1 MTVSLTKINAA
12 QLSDFLIGG
21 ANHLYNH
28 RDMVNALNV
37 FPVPDGDTGINMHL
51 TVNSAVKNITAKE
64 ATDITTLMADFSMGS
79 LMGARG
85 NSGVILS
92 QIFRGI
98 SLALAGKAEING
110 ADLAAALQNGSRLSY
125 KSVMKPVEGTILTV
139 FKDFA
144 AGAQKAA
151 QSEDDII
158 KILEAAL
165 TAGEKSLQN
174 TPNLLPV
181 LKEAGVVDAGGKGML
196 LIMEGGFKALKGEYI
211 AADEQQEPTID
222 EQPKANIK
230 KQDLEFTF
238 CTQFLIKGKKIPQ
251 DTIRRYLSHTPPGD
265 SLLVVG
271 TDEVVKIHFHN
282 NQPWKVMEYAAQF
295 GTIHDIEIDNM
306 EDQQNHNSTAESLGK
321 QDMAVLTGDKA
332 IEANPDEA
340 AQNGASQE
348 AEVANEA
355 CQTAVIAICSGEGMR
370 ELYESM
376 GAYVIEGG
384 QTMNPSAEELLTAI
398 KNCGGKEVI
407 VLPNNSNI
415 ILAAEQAAKLSD
427 IPTFIVP
434 SKFVTQGISLMLNY
448 NRDICACDLVP
459 HMLDS
464 LDASLPLEI
473 TYAVRKSKFN
483 GFKIDANDILG
494 LNKGEIVTVKKDLQV
509 AVEDIIANAVAD
521 NDDFGLISL
530 FYGNDLPEDQAQAI
544 ADVLEQKYPLYDI
557 DLHYGG
563 QPLYYFLISLE

>member
-12 QLSDFLIGG
+12 QLSDFLAGG
-21 ANHLYNH
+21 ANHLYNN
-28 RDMVNALNV
+28 REMVNALNV

-51 TVNSAVKNITAKE
+51 TVNSAVKNIASKE
-64 ATDITTLMADFSMGS
+64 IKDITTLMADFSMGS

-98 SLALAGKAEING
+98 AQGLSGKDEISG
-110 ADLAAALQNGSRLSY
+110 ADLAAAFQNGSRLSY

-151 QSEDDII
+151 QGEDDII

-181 LKEAGVVDAGGKGML
+181 LKDAGVVDAGGKGML

-211 AADEQQEPTID
+211 AAEEQAEPL
-222 EQPKANIK
+222 EVVQQKANIK
-230 KQDLEFTF
+230 KQDLEFAF

-251 DTIRRYLSHTPPGD
+251 DAIRRYLSHTPPGD

-306 EDQQNHNSTAESLGK
+306 NDQQNHNSTAESLSK
-321 QDMAVLTGDKA
+321 QDVDVLTGEKPQEQAVDSIAK
-332 IEANPDEA
+332 PTD
-340 AQNGASQE
+340 GAD
-348 AEVANEA
+348 NT

-415 ILAAEQAAKLSD
+415 ILAAEQAVKLSD
-427 IPTFIVP
+427 IPAFVVP
-434 SKFVTQGISLMLNY
+434 SKFVTQGISLMLNF
-448 NRDICACDLVP
+448 NRDICACDMLP

-464 LDASLPLEI
+464 LEASLPLEI

-483 GFKIDANDILG
+483 GFKIEANDILG

-509 AVEDIIANAVAD
+509 AVEDIIANAVAE

-530 FYGNDLPEDQAQAI
+530 FYGNDLEEDKAQAI
-544 ADVLEQKYPLYDI
+544 ADALSEKYPLYDI
-557 DLHYGG
+557 DLHFGG